1 MRMKNNPANQNKNP
15 VEEKNLVKDTPGRSL
30 AKAVSWRVVA
40 SLTTFLITFVIFRQ
54 KISGPYKQI
63 LEASTLVLIFDV
75 VIKIFIYYLH
85 ERLWTNISWGKFMKR
100 TYWKQRAWKRMYR
113 KKQREKNR
121 NLQSKTYK
129 SANAKQ

>member
-1 MRMKNNPANQNKNP
+1 MLMKNSPDNQEKNST
-15 VEEKNLVKDTPGRSL
+15 EEKTLVKDTPGRSL
-30 AKAVSWRVVA
+30 AKAISWRVVA

-85 ERLWTNISWGKFMKR
+85 ERLWTNISWGKYMQR
-100 TYWKQRAWKRMYR
+100 TYWKRRAWKKKYR
-113 KKQREKNR
+113 KMHKKKHLNQKSNT
-121 NLQSKTYK
+121 NQSV
-129 SANAKQ
+129 NV

>member
-1 MRMKNNPANQNKNP
+1 MQKKNNNKIHKTDP
-15 VEEKNLVKDTPGRSL
+15 TEEKTVIKDTPGRSL

-100 TYWKQRAWKRMYR
+100 TYWKQRAWKKMYR
-113 KKQREKNR
+113 KKHKEKHLNR
-121 NLQSKTYK
+121 KTNTNK
-129 SANAKQ
+129 TVDA

>member
-1 MRMKNNPANQNKNP
+1 MQMKNNPSKKINAI
-15 VEEKNLVKDTPGRSL
+15 EEKTVVKDTPGRSL
-30 AKAVSWRVVA
+30 AKAVSWRILA

-85 ERLWTNISWGKFMKR
+85 ERLWTNISWGKFMKG
-100 TYWKQRAWKRMYR
+100 TYWKQRAWRRMYR
-113 KKQREKNR
+113 KMHENKMTDR
-121 NLQSKTYK
+121 N
-129 SANAKQ
+129 

>member
-1 MRMKNNPANQNKNP
+1 MKKSPNSKVLNSE
-15 VEEKNLVKDTPGRSL
+15 EEKTIVKDTPGRSL
-30 AKAVSWRVVA
+30 AKAVSWRLVA

-85 ERLWTNISWGKFMKR
+85 ERLWTNISWGKYMR
-100 TYWKQRAWKRMYR
+100 RRYWKRRAWKRMYR
-113 KKQREKNR
+113 KMHEERVSNV
-121 NLQSKTYK
+121 K
-129 SANAKQ
+129 SS